1 MARYK
6 NGINGP
12 ISGKLG
18 SVVGS
23 SWRGIEYLKSLPD
36 RGGKAF
42 TEKQQNQQFLMGMVS
57 KWLKPLK
64 RIIEIG
70 YQIFVTGKTPMNGCV
85 SYHMK
90 HAVEGNSPLE
100 YVINFAKVIFSRG
113 ELLIALIK
121 EVITLADAVLQI
133 KWDNA
138 STSIFNN
145 DDDKATFI
153 VYNVIKEA
161 FVTFED
167 ATLRGD
173 KQAVLQ
179 LPATYIGDTIHLW
192 QHFVNAKDDAVS
204 TSVYLGEHTLIA

>member
-12 ISGKLG
+12 VSGKIG
-18 SVVGS
+18 NVVGA
-23 SWRGIEYLKSLPD
+23 SWRGIDYLRTIQETRSRTFSD
-36 RGGKAF
+36 
-42 TEKQQNQQFLMGMVS
+42 KQQNQQFLMGMVS

-64 RIIEIG
+64 LIIEIG

-90 HAVEGNSPLE
+90 HAVTGNSPLE

-113 ELLIALIK
+113 ELLIPLIR
-121 EVITLADAVLQI
+121 EMLGLMDAVLHI

-145 DDDKATFI
+145 DDDKATI
-153 VYNVIKEA
+153 VVYNPAKQA
-161 FVTFED
+161 FVSFENV
-167 ATLRGD
+167 AQRAD
-173 KQAVLQ
+173 KEAVLQ
-179 LPATYIGDTIHLW
+179 LPAAYAGDRVHCW
-192 QHFVNAKDDAVS
+192 QHFVNANGDAVS
-204 TSVYLGEHTLIA
+204 TTVYLGEVSFPV